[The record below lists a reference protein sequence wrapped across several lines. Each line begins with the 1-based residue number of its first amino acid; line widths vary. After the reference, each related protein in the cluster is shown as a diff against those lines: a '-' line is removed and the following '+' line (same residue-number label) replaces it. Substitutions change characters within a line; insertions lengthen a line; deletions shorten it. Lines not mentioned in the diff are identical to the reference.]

1 MNIADKIIKFLEN
14 KGVKH
19 IFIVTG
25 GHAMYLNDSVFRSK
39 IKPIFCHHEQAA
51 GMAAEA
57 DGRVA
62 GLGVVMVTA
71 GPGVVNVINGVVG
84 AWVDS
89 TPMIVLSGANYANE
103 VEYLKK
109 NNMRQVGLQGVN
121 TEAIVKSIVKDFH
134 TLQPEDCVGGVD
146 DILQTMYDIATTD
159 RKGPVWLGVPLNIQ
173 NLS

>member
-1 MNIADKIIKFLEN
+1 MNVSEKIIAFLE
-14 KGVKH
+14 KRGVKH
-19 IFIVTG
+19 CFTVNG
-25 GHAMYLNDSVFRSK
+25 GHSMFLGDALFRSK
-39 IKPIFCHHEQAA
+39 IKPIFCHNEQAA

-57 DGRVA
+57 YGRLS

-71 GPGVVNVINGVVG
+71 GPGVINCLNGVVG

-159 RKGPVWLGVPLNIQ
+159 RKGPVWLEVPLNIQ